1 MPDILSLLSI
11 AFLPLLITTILVWG
25 IWKKVPIYD
34 TFIKGAK
41 DGLKTSVE
49 ILPFLLGIFL
59 AIGALTS
66 SGAMGFLQETTRP
79 FFEKIGIPQEL
90 ISLILLRPVSG
101 SGSLVLAQ
109 QIMEVTGPDSFA
121 GRAASVMVGSCE
133 TVFYVLALYFGVTS
147 VKKMRHAF
155 LSGIAGYIAGVMASV
170 YLSYHVIHCPRILD
184 PFINFLDLPAV
195 ASSAVVYGQ
204 LREIFQFSAASQHTV
219 DQDDIGC
226 LPCFRHHKPDRLRF
240 QSASSAAFKNIDKPG
255 RAMHHK
261 QLTAPLQDLCSSLQE
276 TIQISR
282 RLMTC
287 TKLSRPFCR
296 NSASLR
302 KIRRIAGHH
311 IKPSVLHCALPH
323 AILCKSFCTR
333 TSGKLR
339 DIAAPKVYL
348 FTKAIEPAAFTSQPD
363 RSLVEIQTEIATVPA
378 ACLVMKNKRND
389 SCPGSQVS
397 RIPVSAAYRR
407 RKISQDH
414 RIYAIAEF
422 RRILQKF

>member
-11 AFLPLLITTILVWG
+11 AFLPLLITIILVWG

-147 VKKMRHAF
+147 VKKCAMHSCRGSPATSPESWRQYTCVISCDPLSPRTRSVHKFSGSPGCSF
-155 LSGIAGYIAGVMASV
+155 LCRRIRPAAGDISVLCRLPVHSGSGRYWVPA
-170 YLSYHVIHCPRILD
+170 L
-184 PFINFLDLPAV
+184 LPAPQTG
-195 ASSAVVYGQ
+195 SS
-204 LREIFQFSAASQHTV
+204 
-219 DQDDIGC
+219 
-226 LPCFRHHKPDRLRF
+226 
-240 QSASSAAFKNIDKPG
+240 
-255 RAMHHK
+255 
-261 QLTAPLQDLCSSLQE
+261 
-276 TIQISR
+276 
-282 RLMTC
+282 
-287 TKLSRPFCR
+287 
-296 NSASLR
+296 
-302 KIRRIAGHH
+302 
-311 IKPSVLHCALPH
+311 
-323 AILCKSFCTR
+323 
-333 TSGKLR
+333 
-339 DIAAPKVYL
+339 
-348 FTKAIEPAAFTSQPD
+348 
-363 RSLVEIQTEIATVPA
+363 
-378 ACLVMKNKRND
+378 
-389 SCPGSQVS
+389 
-397 RIPVSAAYRR
+397 
-407 RKISQDH
+407 
-414 RIYAIAEF
+414 
-422 RRILQKF
+422 